1 MEEILKRHRQEK
13 RDLQAR
19 ITHKKKSATKKTR
32 KTVNDECSR
41 LEQKL
46 EERQAGEIQS
56 NSGQLPKKGEEDQSV
71 KASPSHSEVD
81 GLGTPSKVNGD
92 VERDLSALSISSP
105 DIDKPTK
112 KPNRQKHRLA
122 RRAAEQNAVS
132 EQAEREAADLPN
144 LREQEMQKMREASE
158 GLGRIEQDIPSDG
171 HCLYA
176 AIADQLRDA
185 GMDLEPTMELRSE
198 GDARYGYTVIRRVAA
213 ACIEQHPNDFEP
225 FLEVPLA
232 EHARTIRD
240 TGEWGGHIE
249 LVALAKAYDVDINVL
264 HADGQVNKIEGGSS
278 SARGSLWLAYYL
290 HSHGLGEHYN
300 SLRRRPS

>member
-13 RDLQAR
+13 RDLQAK

-41 LEQKL
+41 LEREL
-46 EERQAGEIQS
+46 EERQAGELQPNNIHS
-56 NSGQLPKKGEEDQSV
+56 PGEDEPDERFEPL
-71 KASPSHSEVD
+71 ASHSEID
-81 GLGTPSKVNGD
+81 SLSTPSKVSGE

-112 KPNRQKHRLA
+112 KPNRQKQRLA

-158 GLGRIEQDIPSDG
+158 GLGRVEKDIPSDG

-185 GMDLEPTMELRSE
+185 GMDLKPTMELRSE
-198 GDARYGYTVIRRVAA
+198 GDARYGYAVIRQVAA

-232 EHARTIRD
+232 EHARTVRD

-264 HADGQVNKIEGGSS
+264 QADGQVNKIEGGSS